1 MKDLLYPLEILLD
14 KKKKNVT
21 VKFNNNKKFSVSA
34 ELLRVESP
42 SADVQGHGGPKIIVK
57 NKQDIKIQDIEMV
70 GNYAI
75 RIVFSDGHNSG
86 IYTWEKLFEFGQ
98 NGKEILS
105 NYYDSLQKD

>member
-1 MKDLLYPLEILLD
+1 
-14 KKKKNVT
+14 
-21 VKFNNNKKFSVSA
+21 
-34 ELLRVESP
+34 
-42 SADVQGHGGPKIIVK
+42 
-57 NKQDIKIQDIEMV
+57 MV

-86 IYTWEKLFEFGQ
+86 IYTWEKLFEFGE